1 MQPLLESEAGADEPV
16 LTPVVPLIPTTVTRV
31 VVADD
36 DEAVRTVLSHVL
48 SDEGIDVVG
57 LACDGREAVALALE
71 LRPDT
76 VLLDIRMPELG
87 GLEAAKLI
95 RAADP
100 EMRLVMLSAYD
111 DATLQQE
118 AKVVGASRFLIKGCA
133 LTDLIDAVVGP

>member
-1 MQPLLESEAGADEPV
+1 MQQLRDSLPASR
-16 LTPVVPLIPTTVTRV
+16 PVVVTRV
-31 VVADD
+31 LVADD
-36 DEAVRTVLSHVL
+36 DEAVRTVLSQVL
-48 SDEGIDVVG
+48 ADEGIDVVG

-87 GLEAAKLI
+87 GLEAAREI

-100 EMRLVMLSAYD
+100 SMRLVMLSAYD

-118 AKVVGASRFLIKGCA
+118 AKLVGASRFLIKGCP
-133 LTDLIDAVVGP
+133 LDDLIDAVVGP

>member
-1 MQPLLESEAGADEPV
+1 MQPLRESEPTIDAPSLHIGLPAM
-16 LTPVVPLIPTTVTRV
+16 PLAVTRV
-31 VVADD
+31 LVADD
-36 DEAVRTVLSHVL
+36 DEAVRTVLSQVL

-87 GLEAAKLI
+87 GIEAAQQI
-95 RAADP
+95 RAALPD
-100 EMRLVMLSAYD
+100 MRLVMLSAYD

-118 AKVVGASRFLIKGCA
+118 AKIAGASRFLVKGCA
-133 LTDLIDAVVGP
+133 LSDLIDAVVGP

>member
-1 MQPLLESEAGADEPV
+1 MQPLRESPHAMEDPPLRAMPAV
-16 LTPVVPLIPTTVTRV
+16 TPPTVTRV

-57 LACDGREAVALALE
+57 VARNGREAVTLALE

-87 GLEAAKLI
+87 GLEAAQEI
-95 RAADP
+95 RAANSDI
-100 EMRLVMLSAYD
+100 RLVMLSAYD

-133 LTDLIDAVVGP
+133 LGDLIDAVVGP

>member
-1 MQPLLESEAGADEPV
+1 MEPLREPESLHDELLLPPMPAV
-16 LTPVVPLIPTTVTRV
+16 TPRVVTRV

-57 LACDGREAVALALE
+57 LACDGREAVALALQ

-87 GLEAAKLI
+87 GLEAAQQI
-95 RAADP
+95 RAAHPD
-100 EMRLVMLSAYD
+100 MRLVMLSAYD

-133 LTDLIDAVVGP
+133 LADLIDAVTGA

>member
-1 MQPLLESEAGADEPV
+1 MQQLREPLPPSRPPV
-16 LTPVVPLIPTTVTRV
+16 VTRV
-31 VVADD
+31 LVADD
-36 DEAVRTVLSHVL
+36 DEAVRTVLSQVL
-48 SDEGIDVVG
+48 ADEGIDVVG

-87 GLEAAKLI
+87 GLEAAQEI

-100 EMRLVMLSAYD
+100 SMRLVMLSAYD

-118 AKVVGASRFLIKGCA
+118 ARLVGASRFLIKGCP
-133 LTDLIDAVVGP
+133 LDDLIDAVVGP

>member
-1 MQPLLESEAGADEPV
+1 MQPLRESDHTPHEPT
-16 LTPVVPLIPTTVTRV
+16 LRPVPAVTVHNVTRV

-76 VLLDIRMPELG
+76 VLLDIRMPHLG
-87 GLEAAKLI
+87 GIEAAQQI

-100 EMRLVMLSAYD
+100 NMRLVMLSAYD

-133 LTDLIDAVVGP
+133 LADLIDAVVGP

>member
-1 MQPLLESEAGADEPV
+1 MQPLRESE
-16 LTPVVPLIPTTVTRV
+16 PTTEAPSLLTGVPARPLAVTRV
-31 VVADD
+31 LVADD

-71 LRPDT
+71 LKPDT

-87 GLEAAKLI
+87 GIEAAQQI
-95 RAADP
+95 RAALPD
-100 EMRLVMLSAYD
+100 MRLVMLSAYD

-118 AKVVGASRFLIKGCA
+118 AKVAGASRFLVKGCA
-133 LTDLIDAVVGP
+133 LSDLIDAVVGP

>member
-1 MQPLLESEAGADEPV
+1 MQPLPEFEPV
-16 LTPVVPLIPTTVTRV
+16 AFEPLFPPSAATARAVTRV

-71 LRPDT
+71 LLPDT

-87 GLEAAKLI
+87 GLEAAQQI
-95 RAADP
+95 REANP
-100 EMRLVMLSAYD
+100 HMRLVMLSAYD

-133 LTDLIDAVVGP
+133 LVDLIDAVVGP

>member
-1 MQPLLESEAGADEPV
+1 MQPLLESDTGAHQPV
-16 LTPVVPLIPTTVTRV
+16 LRPVPPVIPTTVTRV

-57 LACDGREAVALALE
+57 LARDGREAVALALE

-87 GLEAAKLI
+87 GLEAAQQI

-100 EMRLVMLSAYD
+100 DMRLVMLSAYD

-133 LTDLIDAVVGP
+133 LADLIDAVVGP

>member
-1 MQPLLESEAGADEPV
+1 MQPLRESGPTPHEP
-16 LTPVVPLIPTTVTRV
+16 LLRAVPAVTARTITRV

-87 GLEAAKLI
+87 GIEAAQQI

-100 EMRLVMLSAYD
+100 SMRLVMLSAYD
-111 DATLQQE
+111 DATLQHE

-133 LTDLIDAVVGP
+133 LAELIEAVVGP

>member
-1 MQPLLESEAGADEPV
+1 MQPLLESETGADEP
-16 LTPVVPLIPTTVTRV
+16 LLRPTPPVKPTTVTRV

-57 LACDGREAVALALE
+57 LACDGREAVSLALA

-87 GLEAAKLI
+87 GIEAAQKI

-100 EMRLVMLSAYD
+100 DIRLVMLSAYD

-133 LTDLIDAVVGP
+133 LGDLIDAVVGP

>member
-1 MQPLLESEAGADEPV
+1 MQPLRESELSTDPPS
-16 LTPVVPLIPTTVTRV
+16 LTPLSATTARTVTRV

-87 GLEAAKLI
+87 GIEAAQQI

-100 EMRLVMLSAYD
+100 DMRLVMLSAYD

-133 LTDLIDAVVGP
+133 LADLIDAVVGP

>member
-1 MQPLLESEAGADEPV
+1 MQPLRESAPNR
-16 LTPVVPLIPTTVTRV
+16 VTRV
-31 VVADD
+31 LVADD

-48 SDEGIDVVG
+48 ADEGIDVVG

-87 GLEAAKLI
+87 GIEAAHQI
-95 RAADP
+95 RIADP
-100 EMRLVMLSAYD
+100 RMRLVMLSAYD

-118 AKVVGASRFLIKGCA
+118 AKVVGASHFLIKGCA
-133 LTDLIDAVVGP
+133 LEDLIDAVVGP

>member
-1 MQPLLESEAGADEPV
+1 MQPLRKSEPIPLEP
-16 LTPVVPLIPTTVTRV
+16 PLRPLRAPTARTVTRV

-36 DEAVRTVLSHVL
+36 DEAVRTVLAHVL

-57 LACDGREAVALALE
+57 LACNGREAVALALE

-87 GLEAAKLI
+87 GLEAAQQI
-95 RAADP
+95 RAADSD
-100 EMRLVMLSAYD
+100 MRLVMLSAYD

-118 AKVVGASRFLIKGCA
+118 ATLVGASRFLIKGCA
-133 LTDLIDAVVGP
+133 LADLIDAVIGS

>member
-1 MQPLLESEAGADEPV
+1 MQPLRESEPALHEPP
-16 LTPVVPLIPTTVTRV
+16 LQSVPTVAPHTVTRV

-48 SDEGIDVVG
+48 SDEGIEVVG
-57 LACDGREAVALALE
+57 LACDGREAISLALE

-87 GLEAAKLI
+87 GIEAAQQI
-95 RAADP
+95 RAADQN
-100 EMRLVMLSAYD
+100 MRLVMLSAYD

-118 AKVVGASRFLIKGCA
+118 AKAVGASRFLIKGCA
-133 LTDLIDAVVGP
+133 LADLIDAVVGP

>member
-1 MQPLLESEAGADEPV
+1 
-16 LTPVVPLIPTTVTRV
+16 VTRV
-31 VVADD
+31 LVADD
-36 DEAVRTVLSHVL
+36 DEAVRTVLSQVL
-48 SDEGIDVVG
+48 ADEGVDVVG

-87 GLEAAKLI
+87 GLEAAREI

-100 EMRLVMLSAYD
+100 SMRLVMLSAYD

-118 AKVVGASRFLIKGCA
+118 AKLVGASRFLIKGCP
-133 LTDLIDAVVGP
+133 LDDLIDAVVGP

>member
-1 MQPLLESEAGADEPV
+1 VQQLRESEHAIEESPLRAVPDV
-16 LTPVVPLIPTTVTRV
+16 TPPTVTRV

-57 LACDGREAVALALE
+57 VARDGREAVTLALE

-87 GLEAAKLI
+87 GLEAAQEI
-95 RAADP
+95 RAANPDI
-100 EMRLVMLSAYD
+100 RLVMLSAYD

-133 LTDLIDAVVGP
+133 LGDLINAVVGP